1 MRQQIQNI
9 EESFISLYICIIL
22 TTNNVSDY
30 MYMYIKN
37 TVGVQY
43 WWHSKIDI
51 YLFIVWHLV
60 YISDRNRTV
69 SNIESRIFIYRYN
82 HMYIYLLDRTLFHYK
97 RCDLNKGGGAT
108 EYYKSDKI
116 YPISHDLYHW
126 QHIMFW

>member
-43 WWHSKIDI
+43 
-51 YLFIVWHLV
+51 
-60 YISDRNRTV
+60 
-69 SNIESRIFIYRYN
+69 
-82 HMYIYLLDRTLFHYK
+82 
-97 RCDLNKGGGAT
+97 
-108 EYYKSDKI
+108 
-116 YPISHDLYHW
+116 
-126 QHIMFW
+126 